1 MTREEL
7 IHGAIAELQ
16 YQNEID
22 ELYHH
27 GILGMKWGVRRY
39 QNEDG
44 SLTPAGE
51 KHYAKAD
58 KIYEKDKAKYGFK
71 DARGSIKKNYRDFYT
86 KKNLSRSYKD
96 ALTLGGYSKK
106 TREALASGQTLGTAK
121 TMSDHSVSNYIK
133 AAAISFGVL
142 NLAAAG
148 VGTLNDPAVKARAQ
162 AHFREWYNEHSNKRT
177 AAGAV
182 FEGVAKGSGYAYGKA
197 KSFVDDFVEQQARKK
212 ATKDFVKTTG
222 YTKYDIAGYL
232 PGATSN
238 HSSNKS
244 RLDKGFAKY
253 NRKAK
258 NVMDAVD
265 NLNNIAKKFKQ

>member
-58 KIYEKDKAKYGFK
+58 KVYEKDKAKYGFN
-71 DARGSIKKNYRDFYT
+71 DARGSIKKRYRDFYT
-86 KKNLSRSYKD
+86 KNKTTRGINDIY
-96 ALTLGGYSKK
+96 TLGGYSKK
-106 TREALASGQTLGTAK
+106 VRESLGKGQDLEVSKINSVYNPGNVVKAVAVGLGVT
-121 TMSDHSVSNYIK
+121 
-133 AAAISFGVL
+133 AAAKLGYKAI
-142 NLAAAG
+142 
-148 VGTLNDPAVKARAQ
+148 TDPAFQARAG

-177 AAGAV
+177 AAGAA
-182 FEGVAKGSGYAYGKA
+182 FEGVAKGTGYAYGKA
-197 KSFVDDFVEQQARKK
+197 KSFVDDFVEQQARRK

-238 HSSNKS
+238 RSSNKS

>member
-1 MTREEL
+1 
-7 IHGAIAELQ
+7 
-16 YQNEID
+16 
-22 ELYHH
+22 
-27 GILGMKWGVRRY
+27 
-39 QNEDG
+39 
-44 SLTPAGE
+44 
-51 KHYAKAD
+51 
-58 KIYEKDKAKYGFK
+58 
-71 DARGSIKKNYRDFYT
+71 
-86 KKNLSRSYKD
+86 
-96 ALTLGGYSKK
+96 
-106 TREALASGQTLGTAK
+106 
-121 TMSDHSVSNYIK
+121 MSDHSVSNYIK
-133 AAAISFGVL
+133 AAAISYGVL

-148 VGTLNDPAVKARAQ
+148 VGALNDPAVKARAQ

-177 AAGAV
+177 AAGAA

-197 KSFVDDFVEQQARKK
+197 KSFVDDFVERQARKK

-238 HSSNKS
+238 RSSNKS